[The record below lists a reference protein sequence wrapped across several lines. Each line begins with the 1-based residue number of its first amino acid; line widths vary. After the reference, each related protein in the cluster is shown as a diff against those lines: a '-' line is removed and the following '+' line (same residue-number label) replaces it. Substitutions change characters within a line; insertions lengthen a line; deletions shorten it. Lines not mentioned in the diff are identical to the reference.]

1 MFDYDQQHAW
11 YMDIA
16 QTKGYKADKD
26 VLIGISKANF
36 KVFKVYIN
44 RQSDLYLSGVNKYN
58 FLAFR
63 WVLLFGEDK
72 QTA

>member
-36 KVFKVYIN
+36 KVFK
-44 RQSDLYLSGVNKYN
+44 
-58 FLAFR
+58 
-63 WVLLFGEDK
+63 
-72 QTA
+72 QTD